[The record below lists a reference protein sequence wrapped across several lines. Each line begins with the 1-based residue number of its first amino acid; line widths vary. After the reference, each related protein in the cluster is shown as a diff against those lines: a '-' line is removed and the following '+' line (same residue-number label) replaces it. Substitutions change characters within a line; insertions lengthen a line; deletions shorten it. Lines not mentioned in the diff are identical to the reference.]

1 MFNYKFL
8 NIKTEIKHNFSS
20 KFFPTTFISFASVK
34 KEHTIDSQE
43 SESSLALCKRDGR
56 AREGQC
62 VCRCIG
68 ELRVFR
74 RALFTVVGP
83 SYLLTK
89 CMLYMRKKAAIHEKK
104 GSYSLQ
110 RFASPST
117 SVLYVGSPNFQA
129 LYLSLC

>member
-1 MFNYKFL
+1 M
-8 NIKTEIKHNFSS
+8 HNAKEEVDGSRGNGEEGGGGLAVRFRRDR
-20 KFFPTTFISFASVK
+20 FP
-34 KEHTIDSQE
+34 ERGE
-43 SESSLALCKRDGR
+43 
-56 AREGQC
+56 QC

>member
-1 MFNYKFL
+1 MA
-8 NIKTEIKHNFSS
+8 ERH
-20 KFFPTTFISFASVK
+20 V
-34 KEHTIDSQE
+34 
-43 SESSLALCKRDGR
+43 
-56 AREGQC
+56 QC